1 MAVGAEHEAALYY
14 HTVPG
19 MGAGADGRSVG
30 LFIQEVN
37 SHSESLFYKTLD

>member
-30 LFIQEVN
+30 LF
-37 SHSESLFYKTLD
+37 KTT